1 MITDFCPSQTQKYS
15 SSSGVCLLSSL
26 PKKLPTKMTIFTTH
40 KQNHRELKSTKRGG
54 MAPPK
59 QPTLT
64 LKARTEL
71 AQANPYGGGASR
83 LIPPVT
89 VEEEKIMTT
98 PMRTKTFRRNN
109 SQLVH

>member
-1 MITDFCPSQTQKYS
+1 
-15 SSSGVCLLSSL
+15 
-26 PKKLPTKMTIFTTH
+26 MTIFTTH
-40 KQNHRELKSTKRGG
+40 QQNHRELKSAKRGG

-71 AQANPYGGGASR
+71 AQANPYGGGGATK
-83 LIPPVT
+83 LLPPVT
-89 VEEEKIMTT
+89 IEEEKIMTT
-98 PMRTKTFRRNN
+98 PKRTKTFRRNN